1 MKSLFWW
8 SHGFYGGSWEMG
20 SVKFGFGLLCQLPEV
35 MVANMTYMSHG
46 KLWLAI
52 LTFQDGPSNQSHT
65 GLHANL
71 HTPSVWP
78 GQIPGRT
85 TTCSLAGSGCSMA

>member
-46 KLWLAI
+46 KPWLTI
-52 LTFQDGPSNQSHT
+52 LTFRDGV
-65 GLHANL
+65 GFC
-71 HTPSVWP
+71 TPS
-78 GQIPGRT
+78 
-85 TTCSLAGSGCSMA
+85 AG